1 MPRLLKLGV
10 AAILLLSPVLMAGQE
25 EQVPLGDLARSYRK
39 PGGEHPVIDNDNLPL
54 VMDKA
59 EAERVNGQPVFSIE
73 PSGKM
78 FRMSSPDG
86 SCSLSF
92 DPKAA
97 ALIST
102 PHTNSSLPFDEVARI
117 DGTASIHDGLID
129 VQVRNGT
136 DWELK
141 EIVVGIT
148 LLNDRTALIR
158 PANLLSSDAMLMPK
172 APDVTMLYHLKAT
185 TQNEDGT
192 ALFRGALDQ
201 DFGPATDW
209 HWALVGARGIPPA
222 APGSMGSASL
232 SSLVPSL
239 NAPANTPQIAPIAAV
254 EHPPA
259 TGSTTVVTKATTPD
273 PAR

>member
-1 MPRLLKLGV
+1 
-10 AAILLLSPVLMAGQE
+10 
-25 EQVPLGDLARSYRK
+25 
-39 PGGEHPVIDNDNLPL
+39 EHPVIDNDNLPL

-117 DGTASIHDGLID
+117 DGTASIHDGMID

-158 PANLLSSDAMLMPK
+158 PANLLGSDVLMPK

-185 TQNEDGT
+185 AQNEDGT

-232 SSLVPSL
+232 SSLAPASL
-239 NAPANTPQIAPIAAV
+239 NAPANT
-254 EHPPA
+254 
-259 TGSTTVVTKATTPD
+259 
-273 PAR
+273 